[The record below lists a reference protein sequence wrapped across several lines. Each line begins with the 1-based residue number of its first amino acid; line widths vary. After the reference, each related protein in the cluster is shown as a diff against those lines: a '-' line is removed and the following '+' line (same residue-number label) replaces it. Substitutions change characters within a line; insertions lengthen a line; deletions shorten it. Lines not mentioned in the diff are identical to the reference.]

1 MKFHGLVGNQSVKG
15 QLARLVDAGQ
25 LPHAVLLTGQNGCG
39 KRTLARLLAAALL
52 CRGEEEVPCGQ
63 CAPCHKVFEGIH
75 PDVFEYASAD
85 RAGAFH
91 IDVIREVRGDAGIL
105 PNESPYK
112 VYILANAH
120 RMTVQA
126 QNALLKLLEEPPSYV
141 RLILTADA
149 RQSMLSTIT
158 SRCMTF
164 GLEPVTVE
172 EACHVVAQRCPDA
185 DPKQIKELA
194 QLCGGSIGNTLS
206 MLEAGMTS
214 QSAQLAGR
222 IGEALLTPA
231 ELPLL
236 IATGKLQDDKVLA
249 RAVLSILP
257 TLFRDALV
265 LREGGGPLL
274 SGLPEVAGKLSSQLT
289 RHQLLRLLESV
300 DGFSQWMDANANQSL
315 LVTRLCAVL
324 RQCSQNR

>member
-1 MKFHGLVGNQSVKG
+1 MNFHNLVGNRSVKG

-52 CRGEEEVPCGQ
+52 CRGEGEVPCGQ
-63 CAPCHKVFEGIH
+63 CSPCHKVFEGIH

-85 RAGAFH
+85 RVGAFH
-91 IDVIREVRGDAGIL
+91 IDVIRHVRSDAGIL
-105 PNESPYK
+105 PNEAPYK

-149 RQSMLSTIT
+149 RQSMLSTIA

-164 GLEPVTVE
+164 GLEAVSTEQAVE
-172 EACHVVAQRCPDA
+172 AVMERRPDA
-185 DPKQIKELA
+185 DENQVRELA
-194 QLCGGSIGNTLS
+194 QLCGGSIGDTLS

-214 QSAQLAGR
+214 QSAQLAGY
-222 IGEALLTPA
+222 IGEALLAPT

-236 IATGKLQDDKVLA
+236 IATGKLQDDKILA

-257 TLFRDALV
+257 LLFRDALV

-274 SGLPEVAGKLSSQLT
+274 SGLPKTAHKLSSHLT
-289 RHQLLRLLESV
+289 RRQLLRLLEEAE
-300 DGFSQWMDANANQSL
+300 DFSLWMNANANQAL

-324 RQCSQNR
+324 RRCSQNR